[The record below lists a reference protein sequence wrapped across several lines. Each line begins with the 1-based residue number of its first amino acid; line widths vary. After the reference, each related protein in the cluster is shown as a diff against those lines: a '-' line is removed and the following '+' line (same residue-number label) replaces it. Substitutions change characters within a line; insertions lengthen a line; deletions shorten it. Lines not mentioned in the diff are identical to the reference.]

1 MDSISFSTASSNA
14 SILVGPRLLPL
25 LRAPT
30 RWADICTR
38 CTRSPASTLFV
49 VTKLGVRRRH
59 VRARG
64 GLLKCGNAHRRKR
77 PFSFLPLYPTAPA
90 RTQPAPAC
98 DPAPACPPPSV
109 SSALHPRS
117 IHFTAHVARHSPSL
131 LTFPHRISFPR
142 RTNNSAA
149 VSSSQLRTLPRPLRP
164 APRARV
170 LFAVSSFSSCCPL
183 FCPHTPRRPHPSPR

>member
-98 DPAPACPPPSV
+98 APAPACPPPSV
-109 SSALHPRS
+109 SSALHPLS

-131 LTFPHRISFPR
+131 LTFPHRISFPS
-142 RTNNSAA
+142 NQ
-149 VSSSQLRTLPRPLRP
+149 QLG
-164 APRARV
+164 
-170 LFAVSSFSSCCPL
+170 CCIFL
-183 FCPHTPRRPHPSPR
+183 ATPHPSPSSAPRAPRPRTFRCVLFVILLPSTFSTTRD